1 MITFAVSY
9 FRCSMS
15 RKNLKWLRMI
25 VLSAGVSA
33 LLSSCV
39 FSKKINYL
47 QVDDKL
53 PAYSDTLKFEDYKL
67 QRGDYVYVK
76 ITSIDPE
83 ASEMFNGFTN
93 GSGGMYGSNMSSD
106 NSNSRLYMYL
116 VDEDDCIDYP
126 YVGKINV
133 VDKTLRE
140 VKGLLEEALKE
151 MLTGYSVDVRLANRS
166 FSVLGEAGS
175 GKYEITREKMTIFEA
190 LAMSGDL
197 QDYSNR
203 GKIQIIRQTSKGTI
217 VKTFDVRTRSII
229 DSEFYYIQPNDVIYV
244 PFRDEKIMGADH
256 VTSVIS
262 ITMTTISF
270 GLFIY
275 SIVNSIIEATKQ

>member
-1 MITFAVSY
+1 
-9 FRCSMS
+9 
-15 RKNLKWLRMI
+15 MI
-25 VLSAGVSA
+25 VMAAGVSA

-39 FSKKINYL
+39 FSKKVNYL
-47 QVDDKL
+47 QQNKHL
-53 PAYSDTLKFEDYKL
+53 PEYSDTLKFEDYKL
-67 QRGDYVYVK
+67 QRGDYLYVK

-83 ASEMFNGFTN
+83 ASEMFNGFTHGYN
-93 GSGGMYGSNMSSD
+93 MYAGNLNSD
-106 NSNSRLYMYL
+106 NSNARLYMYL

-126 YVGKINV
+126 YVGKMKV
-133 VDKTLRE
+133 VDKTLRD
-140 VKGLLEEALKE
+140 VKSLLEDALKE

-166 FSVLGEAGS
+166 FSILGEAGS
-175 GKYEITREKMTIFEA
+175 GKYTITREKMTIFEA

-197 QDYSNR
+197 DMYANR
-203 GKIQIIRQTSKGTI
+203 SKIQIIRQTSKGTV
-217 VKTFDVRTRSII
+217 VKTFDIRTRSII

-244 PFRDEKIMGADH
+244 PFTDEKVMGADH